1 MKAAQLVHGMREW
14 IEKYPL
20 KDRAWYR
27 DSNYVAILE
36 VDNEQDLIRLIQKAE
51 SRCLD
56 VAMFR
61 EPDLDNAITA
71 IVIEPGDQSRRMCS
85 SIRLLR

>member
-1 MKAAQLVHGMREW
+1 MIAFPIKGQ
-14 IEKYPL
+14 
-20 KDRAWYR
+20 AWYR

-51 SRCLD
+51 SRQLD
-56 VAMFR
+56 VAVFR